1 MKLNRIDRMTRVLTF
16 RFDTFGDDNTASSR
30 LRAWKLAEFLAE
42 RGHQVMMNEG
52 GSCDVYVCQKIR
64 PFASLRDFKDA
75 GALTVYDFDDHF
87 LLDGPDGH
95 GLKDEVVAFMNGA
108 DIVTVGSG
116 HLLEAARSYHPHV
129 FVLENPADISSA
141 EISRSATE
149 DLRRIGW
156 FGTPAGLRD
165 LRAIKTAETVVT
177 VTRRGDIE
185 FDRDTID
192 ATLSGFDLVLI
203 PVERN
208 EWNLAKN
215 ANRMV
220 KALVLGVPVLV
231 TATPE
236 HVEAAKL
243 LGLDGRFLVA
253 PEEDWDAKISALRD
267 NFLEVQRVV
276 SQAQKEARAR
286 FSLERV
292 GGAWLS
298 LIEQARAGTLSKAAL
313 RGTKLEDCALVEF
326 GWTSG
331 ASRSSERLSGLRFT
345 SSHSVAQPSR
355 ERDVVTALDE
365 LWTVLE
371 GVRENWVVLLPD
383 NWRLTPGFAVE
394 VRAALRKSP
403 SCDLFLIRSQAAGE
417 PMDEWGAY
425 VLDLREALCQPRDP
439 GVLVVRRNW
448 LLGQP
453 LRPLDALSYWTWALV
468 ALGLNAGKLAV
479 ISTPVVLRD
488 GSAGIADLSR
498 SVVKQG
504 SVPDGAAGQ
513 PDADAGWRRVTL
525 DILARLAERLPGPAS
540 AAFAA
545 LAVNDVSFVACARDG
560 RTGSDKAE
568 ARIRELERE
577 LHAVKA
583 SLYWRL
589 GQPLRAARF
598 GARRASTLVKSL
610 LKTK

>member
-1 MKLNRIDRMTRVLTF
+1 M
-16 RFDTFGDDNTASSR
+16 
-30 LRAWKLAEFLAE
+30 
-42 RGHQVMMNEG
+42 
-52 GSCDVYVCQKIR
+52 
-64 PFASLRDFKDA
+64 
-75 GALTVYDFDDHF
+75 
-87 LLDGPDGH
+87 
-95 GLKDEVVAFMNGA
+95 
-108 DIVTVGSG
+108 
-116 HLLEAARSYHPHV
+116 LES
-129 FVLENPADISSA
+129 
-141 EISRSATE
+141 
-149 DLRRIGW
+149 
-156 FGTPAGLRD
+156 
-165 LRAIKTAETVVT
+165 
-177 VTRRGDIE
+177 
-185 FDRDTID
+185 
-192 ATLSGFDLVLI
+192 
-203 PVERN
+203 
-208 EWNLAKN
+208 
-215 ANRMV
+215 
-220 KALVLGVPVLV
+220 
-231 TATPE
+231 
-236 HVEAAKL
+236 
-243 LGLDGRFLVA
+243 
-253 PEEDWDAKISALRD
+253 
-267 NFLEVQRVV
+267 
-276 SQAQKEARAR
+276 
-286 FSLERV
+286 
-292 GGAWLS
+292 
-298 LIEQARAGTLSKAAL
+298 
-313 RGTKLEDCALVEF
+313 
-326 GWTSG
+326 
-331 ASRSSERLSGLRFT
+331 
-345 SSHSVAQPSR
+345 
-355 ERDVVTALDE
+355 
-365 LWTVLE
+365 
-371 GVRENWVVLLPD
+371 VRENWVVLLPD
-383 NWRLTPGFAVE
+383 SWRLTPGFAVE
-394 VRAALRKSP
+394 VRAALGKNP

-425 VLDLREALCQPRDP
+425 VLDLRETLCQPRDP

-488 GSAGIADLSR
+488 RSAGIADLSR